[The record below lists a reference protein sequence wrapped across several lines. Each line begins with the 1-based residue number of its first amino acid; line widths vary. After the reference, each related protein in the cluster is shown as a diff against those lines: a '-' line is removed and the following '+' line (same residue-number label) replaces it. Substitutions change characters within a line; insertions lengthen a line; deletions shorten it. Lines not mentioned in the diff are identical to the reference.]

1 MNRRNFLMNAVA
13 LAAGAAVA
21 GCSKA
26 QDAVA
31 PAPTKSKVLVAYYSW
46 SGNTKA
52 LAQHIATAI
61 GADLFEIKP
70 TKAYPSAYHA
80 CTEQAKQE
88 IAAGARPALAA
99 LPDFAK
105 YDAVLVGTPNW
116 WGTLAPPVSTFIENE
131 ALAGKKMALFQTHG
145 GGGPQRCGQDFK
157 AQAKGT
163 VIAEP
168 LIVSGSRASRSQAEA
183 ARWAQGLGL

>member
-13 LAAGAAVA
+13 LAAGVAVV
-21 GCSKA
+21 GCTKA

-31 PAPTKSKVLVAYYSW
+31 PASTKGKVLVAYYSW

-52 LAQHIATAI
+52 LAQHVATAI

-70 TKAYPSAYHA
+70 VKAYPTAYHA

-88 IAAGARPALAA
+88 IAAGARPALVE

-105 YDAVLVGTPNW
+105 YDAVLVGSPNW
-116 WGTLAPPVSTFIENE
+116 WGTLAPPVSTFIEN
-131 ALAGKKMALFQTHG
+131 ASLAGKKMALFQTHG
-145 GGGPQRCGQDFK
+145 GGGAQRCGQDFK
-157 AQAKGT
+157 KQAKGE
-163 VIAEP
+163 VVAEP
-168 LIVSGSRASRSQAEA
+168 LIISGSRAARSQAEA